1 MGLFFRKTKV
11 QLAAPVTGKLIPLE
25 QVKDQAFAQK
35 MLGDGV
41 AFLPE
46 TGELVAPCD
55 GEITYVP
62 DTAHAIA
69 LTEAHGLEILL
80 HIGLNTV
87 EQQGQGFKA
96 LVKTGDKVRA
106 GQVLLTFDRDA
117 LQARGCDLSTPM
129 VITNGDKVAKLE
141 KGAQGPVSA
150 GKDICL
156 TVTLN

>member
-1 MGLFFRKTKV
+1 MGFFFRKTKV
-11 QLAAPVTGKLIPLE
+11 QLMAPVTGSLIPLE

-46 TGELVAPCD
+46 KGELVAPCD
-55 GEITYVP
+55 GVVSYVP

-69 LTEAHGLEILL
+69 LTEEHGLEILL

-87 EQQGQGFKA
+87 EQQGRGFQA
-96 LVKTGDKVRA
+96 RVKTGDRVKA
-106 GQVLLTFDRDA
+106 GQVLLNFDLEA
-117 LQARGCDLSTPM
+117 LKARGCDLSTPL

-141 KGAQGPVSA
+141 KGAQGPVAA
-150 GKDICL
+150 GKDMGL

>member
-11 QLAAPVTGKLIPLE
+11 QLVAPVTGTLIPLE
-25 QVKDQAFAQK
+25 QVKDKAFAQK

-46 TGELVAPCD
+46 KGELVAPCD
-55 GEITYVP
+55 GVISYVP

-87 EQQGQGFKA
+87 EQQGEGFAAK
-96 LVKTGDKVRA
+96 VKSGDKVKA
-106 GQVLLTFDRDA
+106 GQVLLTFDLAA
-117 LQARGCDLSTPM
+117 LKAKGCDLSTPL
-129 VITNGDKVAKLE
+129 VITNGDKVGKLE
-141 KGAQGPVSA
+141 KGAQGAVAA
-150 GKDICL
+150 GKDVAL

>member
-11 QLAAPVTGKLIPLE
+11 QLVAPVRGSLISLE

-46 TGELVAPCD
+46 TGEVVAPCD
-55 GEITYVP
+55 GEISYVP

-69 LTEAHGLEILL
+69 LTEPHGLELLL

-87 EQQGQGFKA
+87 EQQGKGFTA
-96 LVKTGDKVRA
+96 LVKTGDKVKA
-106 GQVLLTFDRDA
+106 GQPLLRFDREA
-117 LQARGCDLSTPM
+117 LQAAGCDLSTPL
-129 VITNGDKVAKLE
+129 VITNGDKVGKLE
-141 KGAQGPVSA
+141 KGSQGPVAA

>member
-1 MGLFFRKTKV
+1 MGFFFRKTKV
-11 QLAAPVTGKLIPLE
+11 QLVAPVTGNLILLE

-69 LTEAHGLEILL
+69 LTEEHGLEILL

-87 EQQGQGFKA
+87 EQQGQGFAAK
-96 LVKTGDKVRA
+96 VKSGDKVKA

-117 LQARGCDLSTPM
+117 LQAKGCDLSTPM

-141 KGAQGPVSA
+141 KGAQGPASA
-150 GKDICL
+150 GKDVCL

>member
-11 QLAAPVTGKLIPLE
+11 QLAAPVTGNLIPLE

-55 GEITYVP
+55 GEISYVP

-69 LTEAHGLEILL
+69 LTETHGLEILL

-96 LVKTGDKVRA
+96 LVKTGDKVKA

-156 TVTLN
+156 TATLN

>member
-1 MGLFFRKTKV
+1 MGFFFRKTKV
-11 QLAAPVTGKLIPLE
+11 QLVAPVTGSLISLE
-25 QVKDQAFAQK
+25 QVKDPAFAQK

-55 GEITYVP
+55 GVISYVP

-69 LTEAHGLEILL
+69 LTEKHGLEILL

-87 EQQGQGFKA
+87 EQQGRGFQARVKA
-96 LVKTGDKVRA
+96 GDPVKQ
-106 GQVLLTFDRDA
+106 GQVLLTFDRDR
-117 LQARGCDLSTPM
+117 LQAKGCDLSTPL
-129 VITNGDKVAKLE
+129 VITNGDKVARLE
-141 KGAQGPVSA
+141 KGPQGPVTA
-150 GKDICL
+150 GRDLCL

>member
-1 MGLFFRKTKV
+1 MGFFFRKTKV
-11 QLAAPVTGKLIPLE
+11 QLVAPVTGSLISLE
-25 QVKDQAFAQK
+25 QVKDPAFAQK

-55 GEITYVP
+55 GVISYVP

-69 LTEAHGLEILL
+69 LTEEHGLEILL

-87 EQQGQGFKA
+87 EQQGQGFAAK
-96 LVKTGDKVRA
+96 VKTGDKVKA
-106 GQVLLTFDRDA
+106 GQVLLTFDMAA
-117 LQARGCDLSTPM
+117 LTAKGCDLSTPL
-129 VITNGDKVAKLE
+129 VITNGDKVGKLE
-141 KGAQGPVSA
+141 KGTQGTVSA
-150 GKDICL
+150 GKDVCL